1 MSDRPTPRLLVAL
14 GRLQAAHPWL
24 FVLVALLTLVPTGLA
39 ASGLGYK
46 EDLGELLPEGK
57 DSVIEARRVAARLP
71 GSNTF
76 TIVAQTK
83 SPQKKELEAFV
94 DRLRPL
100 LDAMGPAW
108 VGTVDWGIQD
118 RRAFFDKN
126 KLLFAE
132 LADLQSAHDEVL
144 ARYDYEVSKAQGILI
159 EENGPVPA
167 PISAASI
174 KKRLRGGKE
183 EDPNKK
189 DPYPDGYYISPN
201 EDLAAVLVRT
211 PIGGKKKTEEL
222 RAKVGAAVAAAAPGA
237 GIEVHYTGGLITGA
251 EDFNAIVSDLLG
263 VGVGGIIGVLAVV
276 LVFFLRVRTVI
287 AMGGTLVIGL
297 AWTFGLT
304 RFTIGYLN
312 TATGFLISIIAG
324 NGINYGIV
332 YMARYLEA
340 RRDEGYSVAESVAVA
355 HRDTWIATLSAAATS
370 MMAYGSLVLT
380 DFRGFKHF
388 GVIGGYGMILCW
400 AATYLFTPAIL
411 AASERVSLAFK
422 PRAPGDK
429 RTRARGYYGVVF
441 SKLSHAIPRTLT
453 FVGAAI
459 GVVSIVLT
467 VLFFRRDP
475 MEYDMNTISN
485 ASRAPT
491 AARQLQD
498 RVDDIVGRLGQ
509 DGLAVMVDRLDQIP
523 PLEKELLARRDAA
536 PAGKKPFQEVVT
548 IYSLLPKDQAK
559 KLPLVNEMRDR
570 ILRARKRNIV
580 SDADW
585 KELAPEVPAADLTA
599 IGVADLPE
607 QVARPFTEIDGTR
620 GRIVYIVP
628 TDGESVWDARYLMR
642 WADAFR
648 YVTLPNGEVIK
659 GSGQSVIY
667 ADMIRTIGEDAPKAI
682 TACALGTILVIV
694 IAFRGHRQALGVFI
708 PWLLGVSALVAYLYL
723 GNVRLNFLN
732 FVALPITIGIGAE
745 YAHNLMQRYR
755 TEGDAKLDKVIVET
769 GGAVVLCS
777 LTTTIGYLALLW
789 SINRGIVSLGRAA
802 AAGEIT
808 CVLAAVLVLP
818 AFLVWRANVRRKAS
832 ARA

>member
-1 MSDRPTPRLLVAL
+1 MSDRPPPRILVAL
-14 GRLQAAHPWL
+14 GRLQSARPWL
-24 FVLVALLTLVPTGLA
+24 FVLLAVLSLVPTGIA
-39 ASGLGYK
+39 AAGLGYK

-71 GSNTF
+71 GSNTL
-76 TIVAQTK
+76 TVVLQTK
-83 SPQKKELEAFV
+83 TPQKKELEAFV
-94 DRLRPL
+94 DRLVPKL
-100 LDAMGPAW
+100 QALDPAW
-108 VGTVDWGIQD
+108 VGTVDWGVKERQ
-118 RRAFFDKN
+118 AFFDKN

-132 LADLQSAHDEVL
+132 YADLKKAHDEVL
-144 ARYDYEVSKAQGILI
+144 ERYDYEVAKASGVLL
-159 EENGPVPA
+159 EENGPVPE

-183 EDPNKK
+183 EDPGKK
-189 DPYPDGYYISPN
+189 EAHPDGYYISQN
-201 EDLAAVLVRT
+201 EQLAAVLVRT
-211 PIGGKKKTEEL
+211 PVSGKKKTAEL
-222 RAKVGAAVAAAAPGA
+222 HERVAQAVADARPGPDIA
-237 GIEVHYTGGLITGA
+237 VHYTGGLITGA
-251 EDFNAIVSDLLG
+251 EDFDAIVRDLGEVGLLG
-263 VGVGGIIGVLAVV
+263 VGGVLAVV
-276 LVFFLRVRTVI
+276 LLFFLRVRTVV
-287 AMGGTLVIGL
+287 AMGGTLLVGL

-340 RRDEGYSVAESVAVA
+340 RRDEDADVAEAIAIA
-355 HRDTWIATLSAAATS
+355 HRDTWVATLSAAATS
-370 MMAYGSLVLT
+370 MFAYGSLILT

-388 GVIGGYGMILCW
+388 GVIGGSGMILCW
-400 AATYLFTPAIL
+400 IATYVFTPAIL
-411 AASERVSLAFK
+411 AATERVLPAFA
-422 PRAPGDK
+422 PRAPGE
-429 RTRARGYYGVVF
+429 RTRQRGYYGVAF
-441 SKLSHAIPRTLT
+441 WKLAHGAPR
-453 FVGAAI
+453 
-459 GVVSIVLT
+459 VLT
-467 VLFFRRDP
+467 VLGGALGVVAVVLSVLFFRTDP
-475 MEYDMNTISN
+475 MEYDMNAISN

-491 AARQLQD
+491 AARQLQNE
-498 RVDDIVGRLGQ
+498 VDDIVGRLGQ

-523 PLEKELLARRDAA
+523 LLDKELLARRDAA
-536 PAGKKPFQEVVT
+536 PAGKKPFQDVVT
-548 IYSLLPKDQAK
+548 IYSLLPKDQAA

-570 ILRARKRNIV
+570 IVRARKRKIV
-580 SDADW
+580 NDHDW
-585 KELAPEVPAADLTA
+585 AELEPEVPPADLHALA
-599 IGVADLPE
+599 IADLPE

-682 TACALGTILVIV
+682 VACALGTILVIV
-694 IAFRGHRQALGVFI
+694 LAFRGKPQALGVFI
-708 PWLLGVSALVAYLYL
+708 PWLIGVGSLIAFLYL
-723 GNVRLNFLN
+723 QGIHLNFLN

-755 TEGDAKLDKVIVET
+755 TEGDGKLEKVIVET

-777 LTTTIGYLALLW
+777 MTTTIGYLALLW

-802 AAGEIT
+802 AAGEIA
-808 CVLAAVLVLP
+808 CVVAAVLLLP
-818 AFLVWRANVRRKAS
+818 AFLVWRAERRR
-832 ARA
+832 AR